1 MYNYK
6 VVFSRLGVGGIV
18 MRQYNFF
25 IVALLSLWIGSI
37 SSTKAA
43 SAVGS
48 IEVPG
53 LVPGKGVSFAEGD
66 GTNTDQSSTEKKVVH
81 GHRSLPPGY
90 QDAPSMDF
98 QYGDDPDHLA
108 KVHRDPVT
116 GADLS
121 RFGSAYQSSS
131 PFGSGTWGSFGSGGL
146 GSSTGNGWI
155 IPAAPS
161 L

>member
-1 MYNYK
+1 
-6 VVFSRLGVGGIV
+6 
-18 MRQYNFF
+18 MRQYKLF
-25 IVALLSLWIGSI
+25 IVALLSLWVGIVSSI
-37 SSTKAA
+37 KAV
-43 SAVGS
+43 SAV
-48 IEVPG
+48 EVSG
-53 LVPGKGVSFAEGD
+53 LVPGEGVSFAEND
-66 GTNTDQSSTEKKVVH
+66 GTTSVTNQSSTEKKVVH

-131 PFGSGTWGSFGSGGL
+131 PFGSGSWGSFGSGGL

>member
-1 MYNYK
+1 
-6 VVFSRLGVGGIV
+6 
-18 MRQYNFF
+18 MRQYSFF
-25 IVALLSLWIGSI
+25 IVALLGLWIGSI
-37 SSTKAA
+37 SSMKTA
-43 SAVGS
+43 SAV
-48 IEVPG
+48 EVSG
-53 LVPGKGVSFAEGD
+53 LVPGKGVSFAESD
-66 GTNTDQSSTEKKVVH
+66 GTNTATNQSSTEKKVVH